1 MPNFIDRNGEV
12 GYNNQGKKMIII
24 SCKNSHKI
32 DIQFDDG
39 SIIYNKSYD
48 SFKKGNVFHVAYE
61 ESILYYIEVEL
72 GLDINNVW
80 NWDKNNEL
88 GIYPNSTSKY
98 SHKKVWLYCQEK
110 DYHNYNKEGNKV
122 GYETSCNNFSKGC
135 KCCYCGKNKTHW
147 KDSLAYNYPKVAK
160 MIAIKENNLT
170 FENCYN
176 IAPFSS
182 KKFYFKC
189 NECENISSKP
199 LKLNNITRQGYS
211 CEFCSD
217 GVSIPNKFMNNLLT
231 QLNVDFKHEYSP
243 CYFKNSKRIDFLLI
257 YYNII
262 IEMDGGY
269 GNHTREYDYWRDF
282 LNMKYGG
289 YKTIRIDLKDDNR
302 YKKDTF
308 NYIKE
313 QIVDSELSN
322 IFNLDNINWELAWEE
337 SQNSLCVK
345 TWKLWNSGIHDVS
358 KLSLIIG
365 VNRGTI
371 RIYLKRGS
379 ECNKCNYTKEES
391 IKDRSL
397 RLKK

>member
-1 MPNFIDRNGEV
+1 MPNFIDRTGEV
-12 GYNNQGKKMIII
+12 SYNNQGKKMTII

-39 SIIYNKSYD
+39 SIIYDKSYD
-48 SFKKGNVFHVAYE
+48 SFKKGSIFHVTYE

-88 GIYPNSTSKY
+88 RIYPNSTSKH

-110 DYHNYNKEGNKV
+110 DYHNYDKEGNRV

-135 KCCYCGKNKTHW
+135 KCGYCGKNKTHW

-170 FENCYN
+170 FEDCYD

-189 NECENISSKP
+189 DECGNISSNKKT
-199 LKLNNITRQGYS
+199 LRNIIRQGYS
-211 CEFCSD
+211 CELCSD

-231 QLNVDFKHEYSP
+231 QLNVDFKPEYSP
-243 CYFKNSKRIDFLLI
+243 YYFKNSKRIDFLLM

-322 IFNLDNINWELAWEE
+322 IFNLDNINWELAWKE
-337 SQNSLCVK
+337 SQNSLCIK
-345 TWKLWNSGIHDVS
+345 TWKLWNSGIHDIS

-391 IKDRSL
+391 IKNRNL

>member
-1 MPNFIDRNGEV
+1 MPNFIDRTGEV
-12 GYNNQGKKMIII
+12 GYNNQGKKMTII

-39 SIIYNKSYD
+39 SIIYDKSYD
-48 SFKKGNVFHVAYE
+48 SFKKGKIFHVAYE
-61 ESILYYIEVEL
+61 ESILYHIEVEL

-88 GIYPNSTSKY
+88 EIYPNSTSKH

-110 DYHNYNKEGNKV
+110 DYHNYDKEGNRV
-122 GYETSCNNFSKGC
+122 GYETSCNSFSKGC
-135 KCCYCGKNKTHW
+135 KCGYCGKNKTHW

-170 FENCYN
+170 FEDCYN

-189 NECENISSKP
+189 NECENISSKL
-199 LKLNNITRQGYS
+199 LKLNNITRRGYS

-257 YYNII
+257 DYNII

-379 ECNKCNYTKEES
+379 ECKKCNYTKEES
-391 IKDRSL
+391 IKDRNL

>member
-1 MPNFIDRNGEV
+1 MPNFIDRTGEV

-48 SFKKGNVFHVAYE
+48 SFKKGNVFHVTYE

-170 FENCYN
+170 FEDCYN

-199 LKLNNITRQGYS
+199 LKLNNITRRGYS

-231 QLNVDFKHEYSP
+231 QLNVDFKSEYSP

-379 ECNKCNYTKEES
+379 ECKKCNYTKEES
-391 IKDRSL
+391 IKDRNL